1 MACSFLV
8 CATFR
13 HLSHYWMSND
23 VRMNLSDRQAR
34 NDSPGSIAPIAR
46 KDSDHMSSKPSSIS
60 CPATCIDAMSNF
72 HSLAHED
79 DCGSMCGLISA
90 TGQGCHKW
98 DDRIFLWW
106 HESATPQYDVFLNST
121 RFPCFQQNNASARC
135 YVPHVAAVRRWCST
149 TVTVRLVKKMPTTCL
164 EKFVLDSSIKVI
176 LEKWNLLQVKLSNQQ
191 KPQQH

>member
-1 MACSFLV
+1 MRKVRFTFVFSKRNSRDIMACSFLV
-8 CATFR
+8 CASFR

-98 DDRIFLWW
+98 DDRIFCDG
-106 HESATPQYDVFLNST
+106 TK
-121 RFPCFQQNNASARC
+121 ARR
-135 YVPHVAAVRRWCST
+135 HST
-149 TVTVRLVKKMPTTCL
+149 TFFSILHAFPAFSKITPLHAVMSRTPLHKDVHVQLRFVKKIPITCL
-164 EKFVLDSSIKVI
+164 EKFVLD
-176 LEKWNLLQVKLSNQQ
+176 
-191 KPQQH
+191 